1 MANIEVKSDITGS
14 VFKVLVKPGDSVNE
28 GDTLIVLESMKM
40 EIQVTT
46 LDAGRVTDVR
56 VKEGDSVQEGQVV
69 AVLEG

>member
-14 VFKVLVKPGDSVNE
+14 VFKVLVKAGDSVEE
-28 GDTLIVLESMKM
+28 GDTVIVLESMKM

-46 LDAGRVTDVR
+46 LDAGRITEVR

>member
-14 VFKVLVKPGDSVNE
+14 VFKVLVQPGDTVNE

-46 LDAGRVTDVR
+46 LDGGRVTEVR
-56 VKEGDSVQEGQVV
+56 VKEGDSVQEGQIV
-69 AVLEG
+69 AVIEG

>member
-14 VFKVLVKPGDSVNE
+14 VFKVLVQPGDTVNE

-46 LDAGRVTDVR
+46 LDAGRVTEVR
-56 VKEGDSVQEGQVV
+56 VKEGDSVQEGQIV

>member
-14 VFKVLVKPGDSVNE
+14 VFKVLVQAGDTVNE

-46 LDAGRVTDVR
+46 LDAGRVTEVR
-56 VKEGDSVQEGQVV
+56 VKEGDSVQEGQIV

>member
-14 VFKVLVKPGDSVNE
+14 VFKVLVQPGDQVNE

-46 LDAGRVTDVR
+46 LDAGRVTEVR

>member
-1 MANIEVKSDITGS
+1 MANIEIKSDITGS
-14 VFKVLVKPGDSVNE
+14 VFKVLVQPGDQVNE
-28 GDTLIVLESMKM
+28 GDTVVVLESMKM

-46 LDAGRVTDVR
+46 LDAGRVTEVR